1 MEYLFIDESGSLT
14 KKYASTHPYF
24 VMCILRVKDIKNLR
38 KILKKFI
45 QLNYQAIIAAD
56 HKNRIFKNGSFIELK
71 GSSLSPDLKHQLA
84 RYLCHGHIFEV
95 YYIHIN
101 NNLVDLDFTKNPSLA
116 FNYVLGLLLDKHL
129 RNGNL
134 PNDDY
139 LIDIDQRNLQVI
151 SINSLEEY
159 LNIELKLKQNLI
171 KSLNVAYYD
180 SKDNLLIQVSDFFS
194 NLYFSYLRNELEYQE
209 LFNDLK
215 KNNYIKDI
223 FYYPKEKINQE
234 KRK

>member
-24 VMCILRVKDIKNLR
+24 VMCVLRVRDLKNLR

-45 QLNYQAIIAAD
+45 ELNYNEIIAGD
-56 HKNRIFKNGSFIELK
+56 YKNKIFRNGSFIELK
-71 GSSLSPDLKHQLA
+71 GSSLSPKLKHKLA
-84 RYLCHGHIFEV
+84 KYLCHGHIFEI

-101 NNLVDLDFTKNPSLA
+101 NQLVDLDFTKKPSLA
-116 FNYVLGLLLDKHL
+116 FNYVLELLLNKHL
-129 RNGNL
+129 HNGNL
-134 PNDDY
+134 PYEDY
-139 LIDIDQRNLQVI
+139 MIDIDQRNLQVI

-180 SKDNLLIQVSDFFS
+180 SRDNLLIQVSDFFS
-194 NLYFSYLRNELEYQE
+194 NLYFSYLRNKEEYQDLFLE
-209 LFNDLK
+209 LQQ
-215 KNNYIKDI
+215 NNYLKDI
-223 FYYPKEKINQE
+223 FYYPVDKNE
-234 KRK
+234 